1 VKQRRSHTQESER
14 EIVMKM
20 SQLEAVDG
28 LDVEHAVES
37 RTHQRTPFSTWR
49 MEMMESDVVTVGLV
63 KHVHWAAS
71 SMLQCGMIVIC
82 SVRKIDD
89 HADER
94 ILKDWSIAL
103 FRDWETCGP
112 TLSVSAMNLM
122 ALYGHDYD

>member
-71 SMLQCGMIVIC
+71 SV
-82 SVRKIDD
+82 DD
-89 HADER
+89 
-94 ILKDWSIAL
+94 
-103 FRDWETCGP
+103 GG
-112 TLSVSAMNLM
+112 SVS
-122 ALYGHDYD
+122 D